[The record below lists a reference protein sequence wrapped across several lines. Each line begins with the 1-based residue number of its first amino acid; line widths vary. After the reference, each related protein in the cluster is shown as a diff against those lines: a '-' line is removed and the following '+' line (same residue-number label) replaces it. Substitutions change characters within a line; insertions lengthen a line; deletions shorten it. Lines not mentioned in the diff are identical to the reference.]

1 MGMNRTIKVTVAG
14 LMIVVSIAASVA
26 LLSAWSEGSGPFKN
40 AIAAYEKGDYPT
52 ALRLMRPLAEHGDA
66 VAQHNLGVMY
76 ATGHGVPQD
85 YATAASW
92 YRKAAGQGYA
102 DAQVKLGKMYDKGQ
116 GVPQDQ
122 ATAMSWYRRAAAQ
135 GDGVAPYILGD
146 TYLIGRGVQQ
156 DYVTAH
162 MWLNLAAAKGNK
174 DAEKGRD
181 RVATWMTPA
190 QVAEAQKAARE
201 WLPTA
206 EDVLGGPPS
215 DD

>member
-1 MGMNRTIKVTVAG
+1 MNRTFKAAVAALMLAVGIAG
-14 LMIVVSIAASVA
+14 LVA

-40 AIAAYEKGDYPT
+40 AIAAYEKGDYAT
-52 ALRLMRPLAEHGDA
+52 ALRLMRPLAE
-66 VAQHNLGVMY
+66 Q
-76 ATGHGVPQD
+76 GH
-85 YATAASW
+85 
-92 YRKAAGQGYA
+92 A

-122 ATAMSWYRRAAAQ
+122 AMAVSWYRRAAAQ

-162 MWLNLAAAKGNK
+162 MWLNLAAARGNK
-174 DAEKGRD
+174 DAEMARD
-181 RVATWMTPA
+181 RAAALMTPA
-190 QVAEAQKAARE
+190 QVTEAQKLARE

-206 EDVLGGPPS
+206 EDVLGPRPPGN
-215 DD
+215 D